1 MQIELGL
8 IGAVSLMGIAV
19 QFRILKVLQR
29 KLREIA
35 EEMKK
40 RDEEAEVQATERFN
54 QITQERDAWEKDH
67 PSLSKHGRYDSS
79 TLSSMPFLK
88 DREDSPRRRHLSGVS
103 DFKVAPPSDED
114 LKRASRFVQTP
125 VALAALDLGQTTQK
139 VTPPPDE
146 EPKRAPRFVQT
157 PGVLPA
163 LDLGQGIQEDVPF
176 TFMAKPQGTVSADL
190 EEFKRKEELLAEIQT
205 IRRSIDVLKSETPVP
220 SSSDHSGRPSF
231 ASRRTLSF
239 DASTA
244 LLPTSHSRPPR
255 AIDPRARVHSME
267 LSALAPEAGSI
278 VRPTSVPLKE
288 SDWDNYIQ
296 ERRLLQPPA
305 GVTAPIATTPQRM
318 PLSPAV
324 QEALTRRQRRESTMG
339 LPAPSTDSSEDAPLV
354 KVVQQKPNVVILP
367 PRRSTGPIIAPTPRV
382 PPNTRTR
389 TFEELNERHREKL
402 RDMQAPLTQAEKEHA
417 ELEAARQRWERSK
430 ALEKEA
436 VTRRQAEKAAALEK
450 RKKTGSPPVE
460 HEGRVPLK
468 GHRSSRHSRS
478 LSADKL
484 AKFGTSSK
492 RLSTL
497 KVEDWQRYQQDA
509 EMGIK
514 AERSGGGGSSS
525 KRDSRKLNVKAEG
538 VPFPNDGKG
547 HHSKSKDL

>member
-8 IGAVSLMGIAV
+8 IGAVAVMGIAV

-40 RDEEAEVQATERFN
+40 RDEEAEVHATERFN
-54 QITQERDAWEKDH
+54 QVAQEREIWEKDH
-67 PSLSKHGRYDSS
+67 PSFLKHSRQDSS
-79 TLSSMPFLK
+79 TSITFAK
-88 DREDSPRRRHLSGVS
+88 GREDSPSPILDNSRPRHLSGIS
-103 DFKVAPPSDED
+103 DFNVAPTSDED
-114 LKRASRFVQTP
+114 LKRASRF
-125 VALAALDLGQTTQK
+125 A
-139 VTPPPDE
+139 
-146 EPKRAPRFVQT
+146 QT

-163 LDLGQGIQEDVPF
+163 LDLGQAIHEDVPS
-176 TFMAKPQGTVSADL
+176 TFMIKPRPHGAVEALST
-190 EEFKRKEELLAEIQT
+190 EMGEFKRKEELLAEIQT
-205 IRRSIDVLKSETPVP
+205 IRRSIDILKSETPDP
-220 SSSDHSGRPSF
+220 SSPEPSRRPSF
-231 ASRRTLSF
+231 ASRRTLSV
-239 DASTA
+239 DAGTA

-255 AIDPRARVHSME
+255 AIDPRVRVHSME
-267 LSALAPEAGSI
+267 FSALGHSASGDSI
-278 VRPTSVPLKE
+278 IRPTSVPLQE

-296 ERRLLQPPA
+296 ERKLLQPPA
-305 GVTAPIATTPQRM
+305 GITPPIATTPSLAPQRM
-318 PLSPAV
+318 PISPAV
-324 QEALTRRQRRESTMG
+324 QDALNRRKRRESTLG
-339 LPAPSTDSSEDAPLV
+339 LPAPSTDSSEDTPLI
-354 KVVQQKPNVVILP
+354 KVVQQKTNASPVVILP
-367 PRRSTGPIIAPTPRV
+367 PRRSSGPIIAPTPQV
-382 PPNTRTR
+382 PPNIRTR

-450 RKKTGSPPVE
+450 RKKSGNSPVE
-460 HEGRVPLK
+460 QEGRPPLNE
-468 GHRSSRHSRS
+468 HRSNRQSRS

-484 AKFGTSSK
+484 ANFGTSSSR

-514 AERSGGGGSSS
+514 ADRTGGVNGSSS
-525 KRDSRKLNVKAEG
+525 KRDSRKIKIKAEG
-538 VPFPNDGKG
+538 VPFPNDGRG
-547 HHSKSKDL
+547 RRGV